1 MNRLSR
7 RLTTALAALCL
18 GIGAA
23 VGLAAAPAQAAGS
36 ATGSAVTGSVTRF
49 VATTGTGSSA
59 AAASVA
65 SATTEQ
71 TFLTF
76 YGWWDNTPPGG
87 VISYPQIHQTAGG
100 TGTYADPITF
110 ATDSGEQPPGTIV
123 YVPRVGKYFIM
134 EDSCQECSA
143 DWTGHGPN
151 GGPNLR
157 HLDLWLGGQ
166 GGSAFAA
173 IECEDALTNYNSD
186 GTPSM
191 ESVIVN
197 PPSNETVTSEPIFN
211 TGTGACYG
219 GAKPTITVGQY
230 KNVSTGKCMTD
241 PNDSS
246 TSGVLLVTSACDSS
260 AASQRFTFDGTFLQ
274 INNLCA
280 DYSTTQISM
289 KTCTAGPSQQ
299 WSYNTDL
306 TFTDIQSGKKYINDT
321 SGAVKAGSSSST
333 TKTWTFI
340 PASTTANDFSVAAS
354 PATASVAA
362 GGTATATVATAV
374 TSGSAESVALT
385 ATGGPAGSTVTFTP
399 ASVTAGGSSTLSVA
413 TTATTA
419 AGTYPITITGTAA
432 SGTHTATY
440 TLTVTPASSGG
451 CTAAQLLVNPGF
463 ESGTGS
469 GWSGTSTLGFNPI
482 TNSTSGEPPHSG
494 SWEAWLNGN
503 GSADKDTVSQAVAIP
518 SGCTTTLSYWLHV
531 DSTESTST
539 ATPDTLTVQ
548 LLNSSGTVLTTLAQ
562 YSNLNHATGYV
573 QHSSDVSAYA
583 GQTVTL
589 RFTGTETDKNGG
601 TTSFVIDDTAL
612 NTK

>member
-1 MNRLSR
+1 MKTPPR
-7 RLTTALAALCL
+7 RLLTALAALCL

-23 VGLAAAPAQAAGS
+23 LGLIAAPAQATAHAQ
-36 ATGSAVTGSVTRF
+36 ATIQAQAAAPVR
-49 VATTGTGSSA
+49 
-59 AAASVA
+59 AAASG
-65 SATTEQ
+65 TTEQ

-100 TGTYADPITF
+100 TGTYSDPITF
-110 ATDSGEQPPGTIV
+110 ATDSSEQPPGTIV

-134 EDSCQECSA
+134 EDSCEECSA

-166 GGSAFAA
+166 GGNAFKA
-173 IECEDALTNYNSD
+173 IECEDALTDYNSD

-191 ESVIVN
+191 EPVIVN

-219 GAKPTITVGQY
+219 GARPTITVGQY

-246 TSGVLLVTSACDSS
+246 SSGVLLVTSACDSS
-260 AASQRFTFDGTFLQ
+260 AASQQFTFDGTFLQ

-280 DYSTTQISM
+280 DYSTSQISM
-289 KTCTAGPSQQ
+289 QKCTAGPSQQ

-306 TFTDIQSGKKYINDT
+306 TFTDIQSGKKYINDS
-321 SGAVKAGSSSST
+321 SGKVKAGSSSST
-333 TKTWTFI
+333 TKTWTFL
-340 PASTTANDFSVAAS
+340 PAQTGSSDFSVSAAPS
-354 PATASVAA
+354 SGSVAA
-362 GGTATATVATAV
+362 GGTASATVSTAV
-374 TSGSAESVALT
+374 TAGSAESVALS
-385 ATGGPAGSTVTFTP
+385 ASGGPAGSTVTFSPT
-399 ASVTAGGSSTLSVA
+399 SVTSGGSSTLSVA
-413 TTATTA
+413 TSSTTA
-419 AGTYPITITGTAA
+419 AGTYPITVTGTAA

-440 TLTVTPASSGG
+440 TLTVTSSSGGG
-451 CTAAQLLVNPGF
+451 CTAAQLVVNPGF
-463 ESGTGS
+463 ESGTSS
-469 GWSGTSTLGFNPI
+469 GWTGSSTLGFNPI

-503 GSADKDTVSQAVAIP
+503 GSSDTDTVSQKVTIP
-518 SGCTTTLSYWLHV
+518 AGCTATLSYWLHV
-531 DSTESTST
+531 DTTENTSS
-539 ATPDTLTVQ
+539 AKPDTFTVQ
-548 LLNSSGTVLTTLAQ
+548 VLNSSGTVLTTLASF
-562 YSNLNHATGYV
+562 SNLDQASGYV

-583 GQTVTL
+583 GQSVTL

-601 TTSFVIDDTAL
+601 TTSFVLDDTAL
-612 NTK
+612 NAK

>member
-1 MNRLSR
+1 MKMSWR
-7 RLTTALAALCL
+7 RLATGLAALCL

-23 VGLAAAPAQAAGS
+23 LGLVAAPAQAA
-36 ATGSAVTGSVTRF
+36 
-49 VATTGTGSSA
+49 
-59 AAASVA
+59 A
-65 SATTEQ
+65 SATTQQ

-100 TGTYADPITF
+100 TGTYSDPITF
-110 ATDSGEQPPGTIV
+110 ATDSSEQPPGTIV

-134 EDSCQECSA
+134 EDSCEECSA

-166 GGSAFAA
+166 GGSAFSA
-173 IECEDALTNYNSD
+173 IECEDALTNYNND

-191 ESVIVN
+191 EPVIVN

-230 KNVSTGKCMTD
+230 KNVSTGLCMTD

-246 TSGVLLVTSACDSS
+246 TAGALLVTSACDSS
-260 AASQRFTFDGTFLQ
+260 AAGQRFTFDGTFLQ
-274 INNLCA
+274 INKLCA
-280 DYSTTQISM
+280 DYSTSQISM
-289 KTCTAGPSQQ
+289 QKCTAGPSQQ

-306 TFTDIQSGKKYINDT
+306 TFTDIQSGKKYINDS
-321 SGAVKAGSSSST
+321 SGKVKAGSSSSS

-354 PATASVAA
+354 PATASVTA
-362 GGTATATVATAV
+362 GGTATATISTAV
-374 TSGSAESVALT
+374 TAGSAESVALS
-385 ATGGPAGSTVTFTP
+385 ASGGPAGSTVGFSP
-399 ASVTAGGSSTLSVA
+399 ASVTSGGSSTLSVA
-413 TTATTA
+413 TTSTTA
-419 AGTYPITITGTAA
+419 AGTYTITVTGTAA

-440 TLTVTPASSGG
+440 TLTVNPTSGGGG

-463 ESGTGS
+463 ESGASTGWTGS
-469 GWSGTSTLGFNPI
+469 SSLGFNPI
-482 TNSTSGEPPHSG
+482 TNSTSGEPPHGG

-503 GSADKDTVSQAVAIP
+503 GSADTDTVSQSVTIP
-518 SGCTTTLSYWLHV
+518 AGCTATLSYWLHV
-531 DSTESTST
+531 DTTESTTT
-539 ATPDTLTVQ
+539 ATPDTFTVQ
-548 LLNSSGTVLTTLAQ
+548 LIGSSGSVLTTLAS
-562 YSNLNHATGYV
+562 YSNLNKASGYT
-573 QHSSDVSAYA
+573 QHSGDVSAYA

-589 RFTGTETDKNGG
+589 RFTGKETDTKGG
-601 TTSFVIDDTAL
+601 TTSFVLDDTAL

>member
-1 MNRLSR
+1 MKMSSR
-7 RLTTALAALCL
+7 RLITALAALCL

-23 VGLAAAPAQAAGS
+23 LGLVAAPAQAA
-36 ATGSAVTGSVTRF
+36 
-49 VATTGTGSSA
+49 
-59 AAASVA
+59 A

-87 VISYPQIHQTAGG
+87 NISYPQIHQTAGG
-100 TGTYADPITF
+100 TGTYSDPITF

-134 EDSCQECSA
+134 EDSCEECSA

-166 GGSAFAA
+166 GGSAFSA
-173 IECEDALTNYNSD
+173 IECEDALTNYNTD

-191 ESVIVN
+191 EPVIVN

-211 TGTGACYG
+211 TSTGACYG

-230 KNVSTGKCMTD
+230 KNVSTGKCMAD

-246 TSGVLLVTSACDSS
+246 SAGALLVTAACDSS
-260 AASQRFTFDGTFLQ
+260 AAGQRFTFDGTFLQ

-280 DYSTTQISM
+280 DYSTSQISM
-289 KTCTAGPSQQ
+289 QKCTAGPSQQ

-306 TFTDIQSGKKYINDT
+306 TFTDIQSGKKYINDS
-321 SGAVKAGSSSST
+321 SGKVKAGSSSST

-354 PATASVAA
+354 PATASVTA
-362 GGTATATVATAV
+362 GGTATATISTAV
-374 TSGSAESVALT
+374 TAGSAESVALS
-385 ATGGPAGSTVTFTP
+385 ASGGPAGSTVAFTP
-399 ASVTAGGSSTLSVA
+399 ASVTSGGTSTLSVA
-413 TTATTA
+413 TNSTTA
-419 AGTYPITITGTAA
+419 AGTYTITVTGTAA

-440 TLTVTPASSGG
+440 TLTVNPASGGGG

-463 ESGTGS
+463 ESGASTG
-469 GWSGTSTLGFNPI
+469 WTGTSTLGFNPI
-482 TNSTSGEPPHSG
+482 TNSTSGEPPHGG

-503 GSADKDTVSQAVAIP
+503 GSADTDTVSQSVTIP
-518 SGCTTTLSYWLHV
+518 AGCTATLSYWLHV
-531 DSTESTST
+531 DTTESTTT
-539 ATPDTLTVQ
+539 ATPDTFTVQ
-548 LLNSSGTVLTTLAQ
+548 LIGSSGSVLTTLATF
-562 YSNLNHATGYV
+562 SNLDKVSGYT
-573 QHSSDVSAYA
+573 QHTSDVSAYA

-589 RFTGTETDKNGG
+589 RFTGKETDTKGG
-601 TTSFVIDDTAL
+601 TTSFVLDDTAL

>member
-1 MNRLSR
+1 MTTSPR
-7 RLTTALAALCL
+7 RLATAFAALCL

-23 VGLAAAPAQAAGS
+23 LGLAATPAQAAGS
-36 ATGSAVTGSVTRF
+36 G
-49 VATTGTGSSA
+49 
-59 AAASVA
+59 
-65 SATTEQ
+65 TTEQ

-87 VISYPQIHQTAGG
+87 AISYPQIHQTAGG
-100 TGTYADPITF
+100 TGTYSDPITF
-110 ATDSGEQPPGTIV
+110 ATDSSEQPPGTIV

-157 HLDLWLGGQ
+157 HLDLWLGGE

-173 IECEDALTNYNSD
+173 IECENALTNYTSD

-191 ESVIVN
+191 EPVIVN

-246 TSGVLLVTSACDSS
+246 TAGALLVTAACDSS

-274 INNLCA
+274 INKLCA
-280 DYSTTQISM
+280 DYSTSQISM
-289 KTCTAGPSQQ
+289 QKCTAGPSQQ

-306 TFTDIQSGKKYINDT
+306 TFTDIQSGKKYINDS
-321 SGAVKAGSSSST
+321 SGKVKAGSSSST

-340 PASTTANDFSVAAS
+340 PAPTTSDDFSLAAG
-354 PATASVAA
+354 PASASVTA
-362 GGTATATVATAV
+362 GGTATTTVATAV
-374 TSGSAESVALT
+374 TAGGAESVALS
-385 ATGGPAGSTVTFTP
+385 ASGGPAGSTVTFTP
-399 ASVTAGGSSTLSVA
+399 ASVTSGGSATLSVK
-413 TTATTA
+413 TASTTA
-419 AGTYPITITGTAA
+419 AGTYPITVTGTAA
-432 SGTHTATY
+432 SGAHTTTY
-440 TLTVTPASSGG
+440 TLTVTPASGGG
-451 CTAAQLLVNPGF
+451 CTPAQLLANPGF
-463 ESGTGS
+463 ESGAATG
-469 GWSGTSTLGFNPI
+469 WTGTSTLGFDPI
-482 TNSTSGEPPHSG
+482 TNSTSGEPPHAG

-503 GSADKDTVSQAVAIP
+503 GSADTDTVSQTVTIP
-518 SGCTTTLSYWLHV
+518 SGCTATLSYWLHI
-531 DSTESTST
+531 DTTENTST
-539 ATPDTLTVQ
+539 ATPDTFTVQ
-548 LLNSSGTVLTTLAQ
+548 LLDSSGTVLTTLAA
-562 YSNLNHATGYV
+562 YSNLNKAGGYT
-573 QHSSDVSAYA
+573 QHSSDISAYA

-589 RFTGTETDKNGG
+589 RFTGKETDKNGG
-601 TTSFVIDDTAL
+601 TTSFVFDDTAL
-612 NTK
+612 TTK

>member
-1 MNRLSR
+1 MKISSR
-7 RLTTALAALCL
+7 RLITAFAALCL

-23 VGLAAAPAQAAGS
+23 LGLIAAPAQA
-36 ATGSAVTGSVTRF
+36 
-49 VATTGTGSSA
+49 
-59 AAASVA
+59 VA

-87 VISYPQIHQTAGG
+87 AISYPQIHQTAGG
-100 TGTYADPITF
+100 TGTYSDPITF
-110 ATDSGEQPPGTIV
+110 ATDSSEQPPGTIV

-173 IECEDALTNYNSD
+173 IECENALTNYNSD

-191 ESVIVN
+191 EPVIVN

-211 TGTGACYG
+211 TSTGACYG

-241 PNDSS
+241 PNDSA

-260 AASQRFTFDGTFLQ
+260 ALSQRFTFDGTFLQ
-274 INNLCA
+274 INKLCA

-289 KTCTAGPSQQ
+289 KPCTAGPSQQ

-306 TFTDIQSGKKYINDT
+306 TFTDIQSGKKYINDS
-321 SGAVKAGSSSST
+321 SGLVKAGSSSST

-340 PASTTANDFSVAAS
+340 PAQTTANDFSVAAS
-354 PATASVAA
+354 PATASVTA
-362 GGTATATVATAV
+362 GGTATATVSTAV
-374 TSGSAESVALT
+374 TAGSAESVALS
-385 ATGGPAGSTVTFTP
+385 AGGGPAGSTVTFTP
-399 ASVTAGGSSTLSVA
+399 ASVTSGGSSTLSVA
-413 TTATTA
+413 TTSTTA
-419 AGTYPITITGTAA
+419 AGTYPITVTGTAA

-440 TLTVTPASSGG
+440 TLTVTPASGGG
-451 CTAAQLLVNPGF
+451 CTPAQLLVNPGF

-469 GWSGTSTLGFNPI
+469 AWTGTSTLGFNPI

-494 SWEAWLNGN
+494 SWEAWFNGN
-503 GSADKDTVSQAVAIP
+503 GTADTDTVSQTVTIP
-518 SGCTTTLSYWLHV
+518 AGCTATLSYWLHI

-539 ATPDTLTVQ
+539 ATPDTFTVQ
-548 LLNSSGTVLTTLAQ
+548 LVDSSGTVLTTLAG
-562 YSNLNHATGYV
+562 YSNLNKASGYT

-583 GQTVTL
+583 GRTVTL
-589 RFTGTETDKNGG
+589 RFTGVETDTKGG
-601 TTSFVIDDTAL
+601 TTSFVLDDTAL

>member
-1 MNRLSR
+1 MSTR
-7 RLTTALAALCL
+7 RLITAFAALCL
-18 GIGAA
+18 GVGAA
-23 VGLAAAPAQAAGS
+23 LGLAAAPAQAA
-36 ATGSAVTGSVTRF
+36 
-49 VATTGTGSSA
+49 
-59 AAASVA
+59 A

-87 VISYPQIHQTAGG
+87 AISYPQIHQTAGG

-110 ATDSGEQPPGTIV
+110 ATDSAEQPPGTIV

-157 HLDLWLGGQ
+157 HLDLWLGGK

-173 IECEDALTNYNSD
+173 IECEDALTNYNAD

-191 ESVIVN
+191 EPVIVN
-197 PPSNETVTSEPIFN
+197 PPSNETVTSAPIFN
-211 TGTGACYG
+211 TSTGACYG

-230 KNVSTGKCMTD
+230 KNISTGKCMTD

-246 TSGVLLVTSACDSS
+246 TSGALLVTSTCDSS

-274 INNLCA
+274 INQLCA
-280 DYSTTQISM
+280 DYSTSQISM
-289 KTCTAGPSQQ
+289 RTCTAGPSQQ

-306 TFTDIQSGKKYINDT
+306 TFTDIQSGTKYINDT
-321 SGAVKAGSSSST
+321 SGKVRAGSSSSS

-340 PASTTANDFSVAAS
+340 PAQTTSNDFSV
-354 PATASVAA
+354 
-362 GGTATATVATAV
+362 
-374 TSGSAESVALT
+374 SA
-385 ATGGPAGSTVTFTP
+385 GPAS
-399 ASVTAGGSSTLSVA
+399 ASVTAGGTATSTISTTVTAGSAESVTLSATGVPSGTTATFNPASVTSGGNSTLSIA
-413 TTATTA
+413 TSSTTA
-419 AGTYPITITGTAA
+419 AGTYSITVTGNAA
-432 SGTHTATY
+432 SGTHTTTY
-440 TLTVTPASSGG
+440 TLTVTPAGSGG

-463 ESGTGS
+463 ESGTGT
-469 GWSGTSTLGFNPI
+469 GWTGTSTLGFNPI

-494 SWEAWLNGN
+494 SWEAWFDGN
-503 GSADKDTVSQAVAIP
+503 GTADTDTVSQTVTIP
-518 SGCTTTLSYWLHV
+518 SGCTATLSYWLHI
-531 DSTESTST
+531 DSTESTSS
-539 ATPDTLTVQ
+539 ATPDTFTVQ
-548 LLNSSGTVLTTLAQ
+548 LVDSSGTVLTTLAS
-562 YSNLNHATGYV
+562 YSNLNKASGYT

-583 GQTVTL
+583 GRTVTL
-589 RFTGTETDKNGG
+589 RFTGTETDTNGG
-601 TTSFVIDDTAL
+601 TTSFVVDDTAL